1 MCARADHDVTFA
13 GLLHDPL
20 IRLVM
25 LSDGV
30 TEDALAALM
39 NRVRCSLAARA
50 QLRHPALDVQCASLD
65 SESGLFNSLFQRGM
79 RVAGARDVL
88 G

>member
-1 MCARADHDVTFA
+1 VCARADYDEAFTS
-13 GLLHDPL
+13 LLHDPL

-30 TEDALAALM
+30 TEDAMAALLS
-39 NRVRCSLAARA
+39 RVSQSLAARA
-50 QLRHPALDVQCASLD
+50 QPRQPTSDVYCPPFH
-65 SESGLFNSLFQRGM
+65 SESGLFHGLFQRGM
-79 RVAGARDVL
+79 CMASPRDVL

>member
-1 MCARADHDVTFA
+1 VCAKADYDMTFA
-13 GLLHDPL
+13 SLLHDPL

-30 TEDALAALM
+30 TEDAMAALM
-39 NRVRCSLAARA
+39 HRVRRSLVARA
-50 QLRHPALDVQCASLD
+50 RLPQPALNVQCASLD
-65 SESGLFNSLFQRGM
+65 SECGLFNCLFQRGM

>member
-1 MCARADHDVTFA
+1 MTFA
-13 GLLHDPL
+13 SLLHDPL

-30 TEDALAALM
+30 TEDAMVALLS
-39 NRVRCSLAARA
+39 RVRQSLAARA
-50 QLRHPALDVQCASLD
+50 QPRQPTLDVYGSPFHGERSLFH
-65 SESGLFNSLFQRGM
+65 GLFQRGM
-79 RVAGARDVL
+79 CMACPRDVL